1 MDNVAQDKS
10 IILENNLVKFMKNL
24 EKSNSAKVIDENTKG
39 GMIKSSSGTLLKEG
53 DSLEIKKSNSAVK
66 VGKLK
71 HSQTFVI
78 NENPK
83 DLPNIKSARMLTS

>member
-1 MDNVAQDKS
+1 MTNDPV
-10 IILENNLVKFMKNL
+10 L

>member
-1 MDNVAQDKS
+1 MYFKS
-10 IILENNLVKFMKNL
+10 ASAAYMTNDPVL
-24 EKSNSAKVIDENTKG
+24 EKSNSARVIDENTAG
-39 GMIKSSSGTLLKEG
+39 NMIKSSSGTLLKEG

-71 HSQTFVI
+71 HSQTFVVSD
-78 NENPK
+78 NPK